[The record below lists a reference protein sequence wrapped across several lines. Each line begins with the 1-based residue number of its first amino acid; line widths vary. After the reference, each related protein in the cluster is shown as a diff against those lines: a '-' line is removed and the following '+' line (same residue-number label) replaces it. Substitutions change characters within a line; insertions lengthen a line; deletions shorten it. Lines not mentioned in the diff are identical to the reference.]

1 MELAREI
8 GSGVIDV
15 LLALV
20 ISGLCGSLVAVIV
33 FRNLI

>member
-20 ISGLCGSLVAVIV
+20 ISGLCGALVFVIV